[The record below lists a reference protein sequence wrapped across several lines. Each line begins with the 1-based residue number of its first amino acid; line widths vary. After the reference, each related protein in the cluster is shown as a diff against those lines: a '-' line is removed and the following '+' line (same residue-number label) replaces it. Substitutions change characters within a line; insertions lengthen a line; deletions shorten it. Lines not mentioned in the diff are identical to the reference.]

1 MATLMDL
8 LTVLFA
14 TLIGYLFGA
23 IPFGWILVRLTKGM
37 DLRQVQSGRTGGTNA
52 MRAAGP
58 IVGALTAIG
67 DVLKG
72 AAAIWLARAVFGGM
86 VSAALLPWIE
96 VVVGA
101 ASIVGHNWS
110 IFLGWRGGAG
120 TGPNVGWASAVWL
133 PVLPIAILVVVGMLL
148 WTGMASVASLA
159 MGATIVIVFAVL
171 TVAGVI
177 ATPAYLVGSIVT
189 LLIVTWSLRGNI
201 RRVLAGTERLVGPAA
216 RRAERRKQ
224 RLKARRNTG

>member
-1 MATLMDL
+1 MNL
-8 LTVLFA
+8 LILLPA
-14 TLIGYLFGA
+14 ALIGYFFGA
-23 IPFGWILVRLTKGM
+23 IPFGWILVRLLKGL

-58 IVGALTAIG
+58 IVGGLTAVG

-72 AAAIWLARAVFGGM
+72 AAAIWIARAVFGTL
-86 VSAALLPWIE
+86 VAPSLLPWVEIS
-96 VVVGA
+96 VGA

-120 TGPNVGWASAVWL
+120 TGPNVGWAGAVWL
-133 PVLPIAILVVVGMLL
+133 PIIPIAIVVVAGVIV

-159 MGATIVIVFAVL
+159 MGLTIVIAFAVL
-171 TVAGVI
+171 YFTGVI
-177 ATPAYLVGSIVT
+177 ATPAYFAGAIVT
-189 LLIVTWSLRGNI
+189 LLIVGWSLRGNI

-216 RRAERRKQ
+216 RRADRKQ
-224 RLKARRNTG
+224 RRLKTRRNEG

>member
-1 MATLMDL
+1 
-8 LTVLFA
+8 
-14 TLIGYLFGA
+14 
-23 IPFGWILVRLTKGM
+23 
-37 DLRQVQSGRTGGTNA
+37 
-52 MRAAGP
+52 
-58 IVGALTAIG
+58 
-67 DVLKG
+67 
-72 AAAIWLARAVFGGM
+72 
-86 VSAALLPWIE
+86 
-96 VVVGA
+96 
-101 ASIVGHNWS
+101 
-110 IFLGWRGGAG
+110 
-120 TGPNVGWASAVWL
+120 
-133 PVLPIAILVVVGMLL
+133 
-148 WTGMASVASLA
+148 MASVASLA

>member
-1 MATLMDL
+1 MDV
-8 LTVLFA
+8 LTVLLA
-14 TLIGYLFGA
+14 ALLGYLFGA
-23 IPFGWILVRLTKGM
+23 IPFGWIFVRLTKGM

-58 IVGALTAIG
+58 VIGALTAIG

-72 AAAIWLARAVFGGM
+72 AAAIWLARAVFGGR
-86 VSAALLPWIE
+86 VSAELLPWIE

-101 ASIVGHNWS
+101 ATILGHNWS

-120 TGPNVGWASAVWL
+120 TGPNVGWAGAVWW
-133 PVLPIAILVVVGMLL
+133 PIVPIAALVVAGLIL

-159 MGATIVIVFAVL
+159 MGVVIVAAFAVL
-171 TVAGVI
+171 TLTGTV
-177 ATPAYLVGSIVT
+177 ATPAYLVGSLVT

-201 RRVLAGTERLVGPAA
+201 GRVLAGTERLVGPAA
-216 RRAERRKQ
+216 RRAARRKQ
-224 RLKARRNTG
+224 RLKARRNPG